1 LRVDNENAMNSV
13 IDSTQ
18 YNAIARWSIFI
29 PIGIFLVILVGNW
42 GSTFFYFGIII
53 LLVLIWAAWY
63 MFSTKLL
70 LKTSDLGISY
80 QLKPF
85 QKTEVFIP
93 FDDILELDIEATD
106 FLTKFG
112 GWGKRKKGNEVAYVF
127 NDRFFLKIKTADRT
141 FYFSLSDD
149 VKQKWKDFVIE
160 KTSKTP

>member
-1 LRVDNENAMNSV
+1 

-18 YNAIARWSIFI
+18 YNAIARWGVFI
-29 PIGIFLVILVGNW
+29 PIGIFIVILVGNW
-42 GSTFFYFGIII
+42 GLTFFYFGIII

-63 MFSTKLL
+63 MFATKLL

-85 QKTEVFIP
+85 QKTEIFTP
-93 FDDILELDIEATD
+93 FNEILELDIKATD

-127 NDRFFLKIKTADRT
+127 IDGFFLKIKRADRT

-149 VKQKWKDFVIE
+149 
-160 KTSKTP
+160 